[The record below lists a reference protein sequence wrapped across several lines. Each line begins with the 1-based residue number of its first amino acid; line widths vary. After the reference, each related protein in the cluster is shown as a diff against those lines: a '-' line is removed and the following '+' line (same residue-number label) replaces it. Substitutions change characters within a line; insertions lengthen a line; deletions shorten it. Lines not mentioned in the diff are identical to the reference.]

1 MSVGMRA
8 ETAVAAGRVRPGPL
22 AEPRSVRWLLVGT
35 ASALLVAFVAVPLV
49 AVFATALRD
58 GPARY
63 LEAIFEREAQSALR
77 LTLLTAALVVPA
89 NTVFGVAAAWCIAR
103 LRFRGKRLLVG
114 SIDLPL
120 SVSPVV
126 AGLAFVLLLGGHALL
141 GRWLVDHGIR
151 VIFATP
157 GIVIAAAFVTVPYVA
172 REVLAVLEA
181 QGSEQEAAAL
191 TLGASG
197 WQTFLRI
204 TLPKI
209 RWGLLYGVALCAA
222 RAMGEFGAVSVV
234 SGHVRGETVTLP
246 LHAQI
251 LYDQYDSVGAFA
263 AASLLTAPAL
273 VTLLTKKYVEWR
285 SRPA

>member
-1 MSVGMRA
+1 MRA
-8 ETAVAAGRVRPGPL
+8 QTVTGQLRLGPL
-22 AEPRSVRWLLVGT
+22 VEPRPVRWLLVGG
-35 ASALLVAFVAVPLV
+35 AGALLLAFVAVPLV
-49 AVFATALRD
+49 AVFATAF
-58 GPARY
+58 GEGVGRY
-63 LEAIFEREAQSALR
+63 LQEILEPEAQSALR
-77 LTLLTAALVVPA
+77 LTSITALLVVPA
-89 NTVFGVAAAWCIAR
+89 NTIFGVAAAWCIAR

-114 SIDLPL
+114 SLDLPL

-126 AGLAFVLLLGGHALL
+126 AGLAFVLLLGSQSFL
-141 GRWLVDHGIR
+141 GRWLLEHGVR
-151 VIFATP
+151 VIFALP
-157 GIVIAAAFVTVPYVA
+157 AIVLATAFVTVPYVA
-172 REVLAVLEA
+172 REVLAVLEV
-181 QGSEQEAAAL
+181 QGSEQEAAAM

-273 VTLLTKKYVEWR
+273 ITLVTKKLVEWR